1 MAIFDDGTPLDAA
14 ILQDLDRRLT
24 EVKSSIPK
32 IGTTVIDNSTVQQV
46 VKSKQIFGGEIP
58 SRQLKVG
65 SANSIPVTFAA
76 DAVSTPT
83 AISVTP
89 ILSGS
94 LTNSVSHSV
103 DRLSETG
110 CTVSVFIPTTGKTAT
125 KTSVGFYYIVICS

>member
-58 SRQLKVG
+58 SKTIKLVQLIVYQSHLRQMQFLPQQQYLLPQYLV
-65 SANSIPVTFAA
+65 V
-76 DAVSTPT
+76 
-83 AISVTP
+83 
-89 ILSGS
+89 L
-94 LTNSVSHSV
+94 
-103 DRLSETG
+103 
-110 CTVSVFIPTTGKTAT
+110 
-125 KTSVGFYYIVICS
+125 